1 MNVLKLTIA
10 LIVCSFGVV
19 ANAKSSKTMCLPIKN
34 FNDKVTIQ
42 ALCDATEFNKKYNLE
57 VDADGCA
64 LLGQGIQ
71 SESAF
76 VLIQAPVKVTAD
88 TEEELQKR
96 ALPTCEV
103 SEAGLVIK
111 IELQPWQQ

>member
-1 MNVLKLTIA
+1 
-10 LIVCSFGVV
+10 
-19 ANAKSSKTMCLPIKN
+19 MCLPIKN
-34 FNDKVTIQ
+34 FNGKVTIQ
-42 ALCDATEFNKKYNLE
+42 ALCDATEFNKKYNLA

-76 VLIQAPVKVTAD
+76 VLLQAPVKITANSD
-88 TEEELQKR
+88 EELQKR
-96 ALPTCEV
+96 SLPTCEIN
-103 SEAGLVIK
+103 EAGLVIE